1 MSSGS
6 LGLRMVGYQ
15 PSPRRPARRRA
26 AAPSPPTQ
34 IGSRLLHRLGLEQ
47 HVAEGDE
54 LALIARRGLSPQRP
68 ERLDVLVRRR
78 AALVVGRRA
87 QRRHLLRH
95 PAHAEAERDAPLG
108 QAIRR
113 RQHLGGEDR
122 RPVRRHHHRGQQ
134 ADALGHG
141 RGVGQARDLLQAEAR
156 AHGRPVAALVVGI
169 ARGDAAGD
177 HDVVAEAEIG
187 EARAARRVAPA
198 PEGCPGPTPRRGSP
212 DASRSPRCVSPQV
225 VPSARRP
232 LSPPCGEREN
242 WPQPQATE

>member
-1 MSSGS
+1 
-6 LGLRMVGYQ
+6 MVGYQ
-15 PSPRRPARRRA
+15 PSPSRPARRRA

-34 IGSRLLHRLGLEQ
+34 IGERLLHRLGLEQ

-54 LALIARRGLSPQRP
+54 LALIARRGLGPQRP

-78 AALVVGRRA
+78 AALVVRRRA

-95 PAHAEAERDAPLG
+95 PAHAEAERDAPLR
-108 QAIRR
+108 QAIGR

-177 HDVVAEAEIG
+177 HHVVAEAQIG
-187 EARAARRVAPA
+187 KAEPLGVLRERLKVVRVRRRAAGPQMQAEVHDVSPA
-198 PEGCPGPTPRRGSP
+198 PECTTSPLPAAGRG
-212 DASRSPRCVSPQV
+212 
-225 VPSARRP
+225 
-232 LSPPCGEREN
+232 LG
-242 WPQPQATE
+242 